1 MLFLAPALNPKTTD
15 IDTLYGTYS
24 TDCEQLALM
33 NEQFWDDQKVSYQQV
48 RLYIIRY
55 LFSVTNG
62 GLASGCPSVNN
73 QNSQDMISTTQTG
86 AVRCCSFDG
95 GSCESEIPECS
106 TLTFS
111 NAKLECSEFGMR
123 LCTEEELA
131 SNICCGTGCEFDIE
145 LVWYAKGNVILL
157 SYHLLSKL

>member
-1 MLFLAPALNPKTTD
+1 M
-15 IDTLYGTYS
+15 
-24 TDCEQLALM
+24 
-33 NEQFWDDQKVSYQQV
+33 
-48 RLYIIRY
+48 Y
-55 LFSVTNG
+55 LFSVTHS
-62 GLASGCPSVNN
+62 GLASGCPSNPDAI
-73 QNSQDMISTTQTG
+73 QNTQDMISTTQTG

-131 SNICCGTGCEFDIE
+131 GNICCATGCSFDME
-145 LVWYAKGNVILL
+145 LVWYTKGNMFR
-157 SYHLLSKL
+157 STEFNR

>member
-1 MLFLAPALNPKTTD
+1 M
-15 IDTLYGTYS
+15 
-24 TDCEQLALM
+24 
-33 NEQFWDDQKVSYQQV
+33 
-48 RLYIIRY
+48 YIIRY

-62 GLASGCPSVNN
+62 GLASGCPNVNN

-95 GSCESEIPECS
+95 GSCESDIPECS

-111 NAKLECSEFGMR
+111 NAKQECCEFGMR

-131 SNICCGTGCEFDIE
+131 SNICCGTGCSFDTE
-145 LVWYAKGNVILL
+145 LVWYTKGNMFR
-157 SYHLLSKL
+157 STEFNQ